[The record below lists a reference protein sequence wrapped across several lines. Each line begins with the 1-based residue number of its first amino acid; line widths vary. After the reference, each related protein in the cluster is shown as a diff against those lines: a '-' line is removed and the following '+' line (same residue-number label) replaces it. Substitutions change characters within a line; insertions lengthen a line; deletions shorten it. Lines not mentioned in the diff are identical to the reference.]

1 MHTVAVVMTDGLVE
15 FDFAIPCEVFGVD
28 RRAIADPWYRLLLVG
43 AAGRRVRTQTGF
55 TVEATHG
62 LRALATADTIIV
74 PGSTS
79 VTTPPAALLRAL
91 VRAHERGARIA
102 SVCVGAFVLAEAG
115 LLDGLRATT
124 HWAYADEFRAR
135 YPAVEVDASVLY
147 VDEGHVLTSA
157 GVAAG
162 VDLCLHLV
170 MQDHGADAAAAV
182 ARRLVMPLHR
192 SGGQAQYVVSPIA
205 PATSGLVEWAT
216 RHVAD
221 GITVDDL
228 ARHACVSPRTLT
240 RKFRAATGLPPGEW
254 LQRERLRHAQRLLET
269 TAAPVEQVARS
280 AGYDSSAAM
289 RSQFALHLRT
299 SPRAYRGTFR
309 AADVSGM

>member
-1 MHTVAVVMTDGLVE
+1 MHTVAVVLTDGVVE
-15 FDFAIPCEVFGVD
+15 FDAAIPCEVFGVD

-43 AAGRRVRTQTGF
+43 AEARRVRTQTGF
-55 TVEATHG
+55 VIEATHG
-62 LRALATADTIIV
+62 LRALASADTIIV

-79 VTTPPAALLRAL
+79 VTTPPASLLRAL

-115 LLDGLRATT
+115 LLDGRRATT
-124 HWAYADEFRAR
+124 HWAYADELRGR
-135 YPAVEVDASVLY
+135 YPDIEVDPSVLY
-147 VDEGHVLTSA
+147 VDEGDVLTSA

-170 MQDHGADAAAAV
+170 TQDHGADAAAAV

-192 SGGQAQYVVSPIA
+192 SGGQAQYVEAPIA
-205 PATSGLVEWAT
+205 PSTSDLVDWAT

-228 ARHACVSPRTLT
+228 ARHAAVSTRTLT

-269 TAAPVEQVARS
+269 TDAPVELVARN
-280 AGYDSSAAM
+280 AGYDSSATM
-289 RSQFALHLRT
+289 RAQFTLHLRT
-299 SPRAYRGTFR
+299 SPRAYRRTFR
-309 AADVSGM
+309 S